1 MKKLIN
7 SKLLLQVIVASM
19 VATLA
24 TAGIVAAATTVGSNI
39 NTAGTLTTSGAN
51 TLYGA
56 TTVGGALTATTT
68 FAVTGVTTLTGQLN
82 FVNASSTGWIKSSSI
97 KSDTGAISFD
107 DDNLTTTGTVT
118 ATTFTGAFTGAVTG
132 TSTRATNLAAG
143 AANQIPYQTA
153 YNTTAFAAAGTSG
166 QLLVANG
173 SAVPTFVTM
182 GTDATISN
190 AGALTIAANAVQ
202 GTDIALASEAAGD
215 IMYNDGT
222 DWVRLASSTDANIM
236 IIDANGWPSWAAVS
250 GDATIGAT
258 GVLTIGSG
266 AVTAA
271 KLQSAAADLGAAN
284 VTVDF
289 GNTNGDFNTNIT
301 TDGSITATGGF
312 VGNASTATAA
322 TSATSATTATNL
334 AGGAANQIAY
344 QTGAGATSFLT
355 AGTDGQLLVAN
366 GSGVPTFVTMGTDAT
381 ISNAGAL
388 TIAANAVQGTDI
400 SLASEAAGDIMYA
413 NGTDWIRLA
422 KGTANQML
430 QINADE
436 TAPEWATFAA
446 SLGNTLAWTAAQL
459 LDEGF
464 SVDTTAFAVT
474 GAGALSTTQAAA
486 LNGGL
491 TVNTTQFTV
500 NGTNGIVTIVP
511 PATMTTGN
519 LLTLSAAGALSATGA
534 YNGIS
539 VDLTNVTGNSQAI
552 NGIYV
557 NDVTAGAGA
566 ENGIYVVGT
575 GWDYGLYV
583 VDAVKFDGT
592 VTITEGALTDSTIV
606 SADIKD
612 GEVAS
617 IDMTAGAK
625 THSVVVPVPDPGATD
640 ADIAAGYV
648 LWKPSVAVTITK
660 VYVVPE
666 TIYAGVDGSNTLVV
680 AVSDAG
686 GAVATLTST
695 TNLAAG
701 SINDAGAITNASVAA
716 DGTVTIAVTAGTTA
730 DAPRQNIQIEYT
742 TTN

>member
-7 SKLLLQVIVASM
+7 SKLLLQVIIASM

-24 TAGIVAAATTVGSNI
+24 MAGIVAAATTVGSNI

-284 VTVDF
+284 VTVNF

-366 GSGVPTFVTMGTDAT
+366 AAGLPVFVTLGTDAT

-388 TIAANAVQGTDI
+388 TIANGAVTTAKAGTDL
-400 SLASEAAGDIMYA
+400 SASNLAAI
-413 NGTDWIRLA
+413 L
-422 KGTANQML
+422 
-430 QINADE
+430 
-436 TAPEWATFAA
+436 TFADGDLVDISA
-446 SLGNTLAWTAAQL
+446 INGSSAAEGLKLPQATDCSAQTAEGLICWDSDTDALYLGN
-459 LDEGF
+459 G
-464 SVDTTAFAVT
+464 
-474 GAGALSTTQAAA
+474 AAA
-486 LNGGL
+486 VAITNAFGA
-491 TVNTTQFTV
+491 TIDNAEITADTIDFTA
-500 NGTNGIVTIVP
+500 I
-511 PATMTTGN
+511 ADA
-519 LLTLSAAGALSATGA
+519 LTLDVETTIAAAGALNLLIG
-534 YNGIS
+534 
-539 VDLTNVTGNSQAI
+539 DNVTLNK
-552 NGIYV
+552 
-557 NDVTAGAGA
+557 T
-566 ENGIYVVGT
+566 GT
-575 GWDYGLYV
+575 GV
-583 VDAVKFDGT
+583 ITATTAGT
-592 VTITEGALTDSTIV
+592 VTTAAQPTITSVGTLTGLTMGGTLAMGANNITGTGSL
-606 SADIKD
+606 
-612 GEVAS
+612 
-617 IDMTAGAK
+617 
-625 THSVVVPVPDPGATD
+625 GATD
-640 ADIAAGYV
+640 AGKLTKGWFVDVESTNMPTVGGTSIASTFAPLANPTFTGQIKKSVQAGITAYAGGEQANAVAITADIAEVTTVGTAAD
-648 LWKPSVAVTITK
+648 SVKLPT
-660 VYVVPE
+660 
-666 TIYAGVDGSNTLVV
+666 
-680 AVSDAG
+680 
-686 GAVATLTST
+686 AVAGMQITVINKAAANSMGLWPASGGNINEAGL
-695 TNLAAG
+695 NLVY
-701 SINDAGAITNASVAA
+701 NVAA
-716 DGTVTIAVTAGTTA
+716 KVKVICTAIDAVNWECQKMA
-730 DAPRQNIQIEYT
+730 R
-742 TTN
+742 